1 MTGTVLEPTRRS
13 ALASSMMAH
22 ERIAAYTLPMELDC
36 RILDLAERKE
46 LLTTAERD
54 ESLAWVEFTQ
64 QRSLEKWQATAAI
77 NRLADEFP
85 EMRSTS

>member
-1 MTGTVLEPTRRS
+1 MTGTVLEPNRRS
-13 ALASSMMAH
+13 ALASSMKAH
-22 ERIAAYTLPMELDC
+22 ERIAAYTLPMELDR

-54 ESLAWVEFTQ
+54 EYLAWVEFTQ
-64 QRSLEKWQATAAI
+64 QRSLEKWQAIAAI